1 MFNNPIA
8 RVILI
13 VTGIF
18 YWLLQI
24 VTMAITG
31 AICLLAGLVNL
42 LCIKIFNAHDYRL
55 SLLAVWVLSGAVF
68 LKVLGDDAAN
78 KMIYLATKGERT
90 FEEIWKICIDDFKK
104 GLEED

>member
-8 RVILI
+8 RVILM

-24 VTMAITG
+24 ATMAITG

-42 LCIKIFNAHDYRL
+42 LCIKIFNVHDYRL
-55 SLLAVWVLSGAVF
+55 SIVSLWVLSGAVF
-68 LKVLGDDAAN
+68 IKVLGDDAAHQ
-78 KMIYLATKGERT
+78 MIYIATKGEYT
-90 FEEIWKICIDDFKK
+90 FDEIWKICIDNFKK